1 LIIQKKKIKNEEKE
15 QEQKQEQKQQENN
28 NNNNNNSR
36 SWQVIYSK
44 TNEFS
49 IQVFTKTRCDKP
61 TEEVEDILYSSLKYE
76 IKQKLVG
83 KLNYPFLLSKIYV
96 VESTTGEIVQKNNKS
111 VLKGTIECAITNSS
125 EKNEEKEISG
135 VLKVQFT
142 DVSYHHKK
150 CDFCWE
156 ISIFTPN
163 ELNNPILKIRSSSF
177 KVFARKPSQVAA
189 TTKKKRKKD
198 EESDFELFCNRL
210 EELVKFTKKLKTEE
224 RKTALS
230 LVTTK
235 LLEFEKKL
243 KKLKKEK
250 LL

>member
-1 LIIQKKKIKNEEKE
+1 MKKKKNKNKKNKNNVKLIITITTIIGPGKLSIQ
-15 QEQKQEQKQQENN
+15 
-28 NNNNNNSR
+28 
-36 SWQVIYSK
+36 K
-44 TNEFS
+44 TNEFT

-83 KLNYPFLLSKIYV
+83 KLNYPFLLAKIYV
-96 VESTTGEIVQKNNKS
+96 VESNTGEIVQKNNKS

-235 LLEFEKKL
+235 LLEFEKNSNNYL
-243 KKLKKEK
+243 SQ
-250 LL
+250 